1 MFAMLVRMKTQ
12 QVAVWMFAWACATA
26 WSQSTSDN
34 AREIVTETA
43 EMQLEPGVDPWVST
57 PEDPSSAAA
66 DSELDI
72 DGYEL
77 SYGTTSSARPL
88 NVVPPANSCFNPG
101 LGAGQVSQD
110 SLEQSLV
117 QITVEIRKRLQAGL
131 NPAVWNRIVHACRL
145 AQKGR
150 GGTVSKSDQK
160 AAIVALQIVAGDAFT
175 QELIQRG
182 VYRPEDYGGYSPMD
196 LFVYAVTA
204 YNEAREQ
211 KGGSWQD
218 PANPYV
224 RAEMVATM
232 KVMQNRSKPTNTVQA
247 RTILEV
253 ALERG
258 QFSGWTSGTTR
269 SDPNFACMMA
279 GPSQDLSQRRGTRAV
294 VDLLDERTRYWPN
307 AHKTKYFHARGG
319 WPPGTPVRNPTVT
332 LVGHAP
338 IRLVLHNFGNVK

>member
-1 MFAMLVRMKTQ
+1 MGTKKFG
-12 QVAVWMFAWACATA
+12 AWLLACACSSTWA
-26 WSQSTSDN
+26 QSTSEN
-34 AREIVTETA
+34 TQEYITET
-43 EMQLEPGVDPWVST
+43 ETVELEPGVDPSAST
-57 PEDPSSAAA
+57 PEEALPPAEASDM
-66 DSELDI
+66 DI
-72 DGYEL
+72 DGMEL
-77 SYGTTSSARPL
+77 SYGTTLRTRPFDGM
-88 NVVPPANSCFNPG
+88 PPGNSCFNPG
-101 LGAGQVSQD
+101 LGAGQIGQEA
-110 SLEQSLV
+110 LEQSLV
-117 QITVEIRKRLQAGL
+117 QITVEIRHRLQAGL
-131 NPAVWNRIVHACRL
+131 NPATWNRIVNACRL

-150 GGTVSKSDQK
+150 GGSVAKSDQK
-160 AAIVALQIVAGDAFT
+160 AAIVALQIVAGDAFK

-182 VYRPEDYGGYSPMD
+182 LYRPEDYGNYAPMD

-204 YNEAREQ
+204 YNEARQQ

-232 KVMQNRSKPTNTVQA
+232 KVMQNRSKPTSTVRA

-269 SDPNFACMMA
+269 SDPNFSCMMA
-279 GPSQDLSQRRGTRAV
+279 GPSQDLSHRRGTRAV

-332 LVGHAP
+332 LAGHAP